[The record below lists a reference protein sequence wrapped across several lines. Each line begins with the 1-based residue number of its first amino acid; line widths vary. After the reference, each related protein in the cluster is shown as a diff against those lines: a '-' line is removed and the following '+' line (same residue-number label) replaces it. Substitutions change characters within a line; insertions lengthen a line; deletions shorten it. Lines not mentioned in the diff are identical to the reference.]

1 MARITIA
8 SLRTLQDAVRVYSI
22 LDHIRGEFVPSF
34 CEIAFDLLKDKDRYK
49 IPEADLQPIL
59 LSMEEAADGLPL
71 RKRIRVKE
79 ITNKIRDTGELT
91 LKQVKMLAINFGL

>member
-1 MARITIA
+1 MAKITIA
-8 SLRTLQDAVRVYSI
+8 SLSKLQDAIRVYSI

-34 CEIAFDLLKDKDRYK
+34 CEIAFDLLKDSDSYQ
-49 IPEADLQPIL
+49 IPEADLQPLIL
-59 LSMEEAADGLPL
+59 SLEEAGEELPL

-79 ITNKIRDTGELT
+79 ITNRIRDTGILT